1 MFILHRYTHTYITK
15 HPTNY
20 SLGAERFNLKLC
32 SSTLEPTRGV
42 FLMKWELISPLL
54 PQREA
59 KIEAAVRHLILTM
72 SIWPYNFWQLGS
84 VERNTYRVGRCVGS
98 FTILQTEKK
107 IRSQWSMIL
116 PSNQSCR
123 CISWKCNLQRL
134 PVHSKYEVP
143 WKVSSFPGFD
153 RTWAFSCRTLQQRQD
168 KHEKGPVQGE
178 PDRCIDPSRKN

>member
-123 CISWKCNLQRL
+123 CKKLTAGAGGETLHRL
-134 PVHSKYEVP
+134 WELFLPLLCKMHL
-143 WKVSSFPGFD
+143 D
-153 RTWAFSCRTLQQRQD
+153 RL
-168 KHEKGPVQGE
+168 
-178 PDRCIDPSRKN
+178 